1 MKRSRWFWPIWVL
14 LTGLFCGLLYSFAAP
29 SSIRLLFSLLF
40 LLLGP
45 GMSLVPLLGISGWT
59 NELMLGITL
68 SLTLDTLLG
77 AAALYAGSWNPTGV
91 LGALIGLSWLGVA
104 MQVWQARHTPLRG
117 SATKEGRI

>member
-1 MKRSRWFWPIWVL
+1 L
-14 LTGLFCGLLYSFAAP
+14 LTGLFCGLLYLFAAP
-29 SSIRLLFSLLF
+29 SSLRLLFTLLF

-77 AAALYAGSWNPTGV
+77 AAALYAGSWNPSGV

-104 MQVWQARHTPLRG
+104 MQVWQARHAPRPRP
-117 SATKEGRI
+117 AARQERV